1 MTADWDTSQVNMQ
14 IPDLTIR
21 VKVRRGFLK
30 NEWVDVKTY
39 SLDETSCIIKT
50 DELFP
55 LESKVTISLNLS
67 LEPTDLVI
75 DSLNATVLKQK
86 KECSCFFYHIE
97 FNASST
103 KATSLESPIVRM
115 VNLVN
120 KKQQINKKFF
130 DLSQTAL

>member
-1 MTADWDTSQVNMQ
+1 MTADWDTTQVNDQ
-14 IPDLTIR
+14 IPDLSIR

-30 NEWVDVKTY
+30 SEWVDVKTY

-55 LESKVTISLNLS
+55 LNSKITISLRLK

-75 DSLNATVLKQK
+75 DSLGSTVLKQK
-86 KECSCFFYHIE
+86 KECSCFFYDLQLNTDSIKGT
-97 FNASST
+97 SS
-103 KATSLESPIVRM
+103 ESPIVRM

-120 KKQQINKKFF
+120 KKQQINKKVL
-130 DLSQTAL
+130 DLTQTAP